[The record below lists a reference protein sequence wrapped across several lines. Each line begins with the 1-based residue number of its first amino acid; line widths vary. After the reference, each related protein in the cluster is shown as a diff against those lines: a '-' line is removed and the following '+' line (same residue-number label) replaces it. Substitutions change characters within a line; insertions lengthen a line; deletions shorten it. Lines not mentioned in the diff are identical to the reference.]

1 MTLELGSAFAE
12 SVSENL
18 KYFEETVNRS
28 SLTFD
33 MAAGNGLQENEVM
46 LLETGGKGIL
56 IM

>member
-1 MTLELGSAFAE
+1 MTLELGSAFVE

-33 MAAGNGLQENEVM
+33 VAAGKGLQENKVM
-46 LLETGGKGIL
+46 LSETGGKGTL
-56 IM
+56 II